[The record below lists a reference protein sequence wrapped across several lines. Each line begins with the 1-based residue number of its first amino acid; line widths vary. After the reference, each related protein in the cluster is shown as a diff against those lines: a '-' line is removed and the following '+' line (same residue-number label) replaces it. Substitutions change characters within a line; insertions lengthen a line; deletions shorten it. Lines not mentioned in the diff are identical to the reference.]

1 MSFNRKFDFRDLWP
15 MLKQTF
21 NEWNED
27 DPFRHSAIIA
37 FYAIFSLP
45 ALLIIIITVAG
56 FFVGE
61 DAVQGELSEQINEM
75 IGQEAAT
82 GIETMIANSAQKD
95 NSTLATI
102 IGIGTLLFGATAV
115 FYQLQKSL
123 NILWGVEVKKEAGIK
138 KLVVDRATSL
148 GVILAIGFLLL
159 ISLTLTTLLSALN
172 EWISQLLPDFMI
184 YVFFI
189 INFVVSFGIITVL
202 FAMIYKILPD
212 VEIGWKSVWIGAAI
226 TALLFEIGR
235 FGLGIYFGNSDPA
248 SAFGAAGSVILILLW
263 VSYSCLILFF
273 GAQFTKVYSQ
283 WYGHG
288 IRPSSH
294 AMKRSE
300 LIMEREKKK
309 AEVFEKHRKPRAS
322 STKVKG

>member
-1 MSFNRKFDFRDLWP
+1 MKRKFSYKDLWP

-37 FYAIFSLP
+37 YYAIFSLP
-45 ALLIIIITVAG
+45 ALMIIIITVAG
-56 FFVGE
+56 MFVGE
-61 DAVQGELSEQINEM
+61 DAVQGQLSSQIEEM
-75 IGQEAAT
+75 IGPEAAS
-82 GIETMIANSAQKD
+82 GIETMIANSSQKD
-95 NSTLATI
+95 NSVLATI

-123 NILWGVEVKKEAGIK
+123 NILWGVEVKEGQGIK
-138 KLVVDRATSL
+138 KLLVDRATSL
-148 GVILAIGFLLL
+148 GVILVIGFLLL
-159 ISLTLTTLLSALN
+159 ISLTLTTFLSALS
-172 EWISQLLPDFMI
+172 EWITSVLPDFMI
-184 YVFFI
+184 YFFFI
-189 INFVVSFGIITVL
+189 INFIVSFGIVTVL

-212 VEIGWKSVWIGAAI
+212 VEIGWKSVWIGATI

-235 FGLGIYFGNSDPA
+235 FALGIYFGNSDPA

-273 GAQFTKVYSQ
+273 GAQFTKVYAQ

-294 AMKRSE
+294 ATKRADM
-300 LIMEREKKK
+300 IIERERRK
-309 AEVFEKHRKPRAS
+309 AEIFDKRRQPKANSEEEKSR
-322 STKVKG
+322 

>member
-1 MSFNRKFDFRDLWP
+1 

-21 NEWNED
+21 SEWNED

-37 FYAIFSLP
+37 YYAIFSLP

-61 DAVQGELSEQINEM
+61 EAVQGELSEQINEM
-75 IGQEAAT
+75 IGKEAAS

-123 NILWGVEVKKEAGIK
+123 NILWGVEVKQGAGIK

-172 EWISQLLPDFMI
+172 EWISQFLPDFMI

-189 INFVVSFGIITVL
+189 LNFVVSFGIITVL

-212 VEIGWKSVWIGAAI
+212 VEIGWKSVWIGAVI
-226 TALLFEIGR
+226 TALLFEVGR
-235 FGLGIYFGNSDPA
+235 FALGIYFGNADPA

-273 GAQFTKVYSQ
+273 GAQFTKVYAQ

-294 AMKRSE
+294 AMKRADV
-300 LIMEREKKK
+300 IIAREKKK
-309 AEVFEKHRKPRAS
+309 AEALEKHKKPRTSAHR
-322 STKVKG
+322 VKE

>member
-1 MSFNRKFDFRDLWP
+1 MKNKFDFKDLWP
-15 MLKQTF
+15 MLKETF

-37 FYAIFSLP
+37 YYAIFSLP
-45 ALLIIIITVAG
+45 ALMIIIITVAG
-56 FFVGE
+56 MFVGE
-61 DAVQGELSEQINEM
+61 DAVQGQLSNEIEEM
-75 IGQEAAT
+75 IGKEAAV
-82 GIETMIANSAQKD
+82 GIETMIANSSQKD
-95 NSTLATI
+95 NSVIATI

-123 NILWGVEVKKEAGIK
+123 NILWGVEVKEGQGIK
-138 KLVVDRATSL
+138 KLIVDRATSL

-159 ISLTLTTLLSALN
+159 ISLTLTTLLSALS
-172 EWISQLLPDFMI
+172 EWITSILPDFMI
-184 YVFFI
+184 YFFFV
-189 INFVVSFGIITVL
+189 INFLLSFGIITVL

-212 VEIGWKSVWIGAAI
+212 VEIGWKTVWVGAAI
-226 TALLFEIGR
+226 TALLFEVGR

-273 GAQFTKVYSQ
+273 GAQFTKVYAQ

-288 IRPSSH
+288 IQPSPH
-294 AMKRSE
+294 AMKRAE
-300 LIMEREKKK
+300 LIMRREQRK
-309 AEVFEKHRKPRAS
+309 AEMLENRRSSRAKLTKEKNS
-322 STKVKG
+322 

>member
-1 MSFNRKFDFRDLWP
+1 

-21 NEWNED
+21 SEWNED

-37 FYAIFSLP
+37 YYAIFSLP
-45 ALLIIIITVAG
+45 ALMIIIITVAG
-56 FFVGE
+56 MFVGE
-61 DAVQGELSEQINEM
+61 EAVQGQLSNEIEEM
-75 IGQEAAT
+75 IGREAAT
-82 GIETMIANSAQKD
+82 GIETMIANSSQKD
-95 NSTLATI
+95 NSILATI

-123 NILWGVEVKKEAGIK
+123 NILWGVELREDQGIK
-138 KLVVDRATSL
+138 KLIVDRATSL
-148 GVILAIGFLLL
+148 GVILVIGFLLL
-159 ISLTLTTLLSALN
+159 ISLTLTTLLSALSD
-172 EWISQLLPDFMI
+172 WITHVLPEFMI
-184 YVFFI
+184 YFFFV

-235 FGLGIYFGNSDPA
+235 FALGIYFGNSDPA

-273 GAQFTKVYSQ
+273 GAQFTKVYAQ

-288 IRPSSH
+288 IKPSSH
-294 AMKRSE
+294 AMKRAE

-309 AEVFEKHRKPRAS
+309 AEIFENRRKPKAEL
-322 STKVKG
+322 KKEAEM